1 MAATKRQRNILK
13 KKASTNHLWLPGEK
27 WIGKIHYTI
36 HAQVDKTPHPLE
48 NELIKGSQKESGGR
62 RRFKYKK

>member
-1 MAATKRQRNILK
+1 M
-13 KKASTNHLWLPGEK
+13 ASTNHLWLPGEK

-62 RRFKYKK
+62 FKNKKL